1 MPYTSVDKCVY
12 KKNEDGKRGEKVGCT
27 KGAIKDYLAA
37 LYASDKNEAKLAHQ
51 QIKEAL
57 QDNVDPTT
65 AALNIDDQL
74 GTFFIVQK
82 PTKDATVENIVCEG
96 DLFTIAN
103 LFKRGL
109 DFDNVFGLYKTAEK
123 AQRVGES
130 LIKEMRNQMR
140 ENLKAGDVK
149 VSEIEQDI
157 QDTKM
162 EIEHHMQSAMTEPGT
177 RDARFADA
185 ERLLGDLKQKEA
197 MLAKL
202 KGALETEVKKLD
214 EAEKVKTKK

>member
-1 MPYTSVDKCVY
+1 MPYTSVGKCVY

-37 LYASDKNEAKLAHQ
+37 LYASNKNEAKLAHQ

-82 PTKDATVENIVCEG
+82 PTKDAAVENIVYEG

-149 VSEIEQDI
+149 VSELQQDI
-157 QDTKM
+157 DDTKM
-162 EIEHHMQSAMTEPGT
+162 EIESHMQSAMTEPGT

-185 ERLLGDLKQKEA
+185 ERLLDVLKAKEA

-214 EAEKVKTKK
+214 EAEKTTKK

>member
-1 MPYTSVDKCVY
+1 MPYTSVGKCVY
-12 KKNEDGKRGEKVGCT
+12 KKAEDGKRGEKVGCT

-51 QIKEAL
+51 EIKEAL
-57 QDNVDPTT
+57 QGNVDPTT

-82 PTKDATVENIVCEG
+82 PTKDATVETIVSEG
-96 DLFTIAN
+96 DLFTAAN

-123 AQRVGES
+123 AKKVGES

-149 VSEIEQDI
+149 VSELQQDI
-157 QDTKM
+157 DDTKM

-185 ERLLGDLKQKEA
+185 ERLLDVLKAKEA

-214 EAEKVKTKK
+214 EAEKTKK

>member
-1 MPYTSVDKCVY
+1 MPYTSVGKCVY
-12 KKNEDGKRGEKVGCT
+12 KKAEDGKRGEKVGCT

-51 QIKEAL
+51 EIKEAL
-57 QDNVDPTT
+57 QGNVDPTT

-82 PTKDATVENIVCEG
+82 PTKDATVETIVSEG
-96 DLFTIAN
+96 DLFTAAN

-123 AQRVGES
+123 AKKVGES

-149 VSEIEQDI
+149 VSELQQDI
-157 QDTKM
+157 DDTKM

-185 ERLLGDLKQKEA
+185 ERLLDVLKAKEA

-202 KGALETEVKKLD
+202 KGALETEIKKLD
-214 EAEKVKTKK
+214 EAEKTKK

>member
-1 MPYTSVDKCVY
+1 MPYTSVGKCVY
-12 KKNEDGKRGEKVGCT
+12 KKTEDGKRGEKVGCT

-82 PTKDATVENIVCEG
+82 PTKDSTIENIVAEG
-96 DLFTIAN
+96 DLFTAAN
-103 LFKRGL
+103 MFKRGL

-123 AQRVGES
+123 AQKVGES

-140 ENLKAGDVK
+140 ENLKLGENK
-149 VSEIEQDI
+149 VSELEQDI

-185 ERLLGDLKQKEA
+185 ERLLDVLKAKEA

-214 EAEKVKTKK
+214 EAEKTKK

>member
-1 MPYTSVDKCVY
+1 MPYTSVGKCVY

-51 QIKEAL
+51 EIKEAL
-57 QDNVDPTT
+57 QGNVDPTT

-82 PTKDATVENIVCEG
+82 PSKDATIENIVCEG

-123 AQRVGES
+123 AQRIGES
-130 LIKEMRNQMR
+130 LLKAMRNQMR

-149 VSEIEQDI
+149 VSELEQDI

-162 EIEHHMQSAMTEPGT
+162 EIENHMQSAMTEPGT

-185 ERLLGDLKQKEA
+185 ERLLDVLKEKEA

-202 KGALETEVKKLD
+202 KGALETEIKKLD
-214 EAEKVKTKK
+214 ETEKSKSKK

>member
-1 MPYTSVDKCVY
+1 MPYTSVGKCVY
-12 KKNEDGKRGEKVGCT
+12 KKAEDGKRGEKVGCT

-51 QIKEAL
+51 EIKEAL
-57 QDNVDPTT
+57 QGNVDPTT

-82 PTKDATVENIVCEG
+82 PSKDATIENIVCEG

-123 AQRVGES
+123 AQRIGES
-130 LIKEMRNQMR
+130 LLKAMRNQMR

-149 VSEIEQDI
+149 VSELEQDI

-162 EIEHHMQSAMTEPGT
+162 EIENHMQSAMTEPGT

-185 ERLLGDLKQKEA
+185 ERLLDVLKEKEA

-202 KGALETEVKKLD
+202 KGALETEIKKLD
-214 EAEKVKTKK
+214 ETEKSKSKK

>member
-1 MPYTSVDKCVY
+1 MPYTSVGKCVY

-51 QIKEAL
+51 EIKEAL
-57 QDNVDPTT
+57 QGNVDPTT

-82 PTKDATVENIVCEG
+82 PTKDSTIENIVCEG
-96 DLFTIAN
+96 DLFTAAN
-103 LFKRGL
+103 MFKRGL

-149 VSEIEQDI
+149 VSELQQDI
-157 QDTKM
+157 DDTKM

-185 ERLLGDLKQKEA
+185 ERLLDVLKEKEA

-202 KGALETEVKKLD
+202 KGALETEIKKLD
-214 EAEKVKTKK
+214 ETEKSKSKK

>member
-1 MPYTSVDKCVY
+1 MPYTSVGKCVY

-82 PTKDATVENIVCEG
+82 PTKDATVENIVAEG

-109 DFDNVFGLYKTAEK
+109 DFDNIFGLYKTAEK

-140 ENLKAGDVK
+140 ENLKLGEDK
-149 VSEIEQDI
+149 VSELEQDI

-185 ERLLGDLKQKEA
+185 ERLLDVLKAKEA

-214 EAEKVKTKK
+214 ETEKPKK

>member
-1 MPYTSVDKCVY
+1 MPYTSVGKCVY

-82 PTKDATVENIVCEG
+82 PTKDATVENIVAEG

-140 ENLKAGDVK
+140 ENLKMGENK
-149 VSEIEQDI
+149 VSEIEQEI
-157 QDTKM
+157 QDIKM
-162 EIEHHMQSAMTEPGT
+162 EIEHNMQLAMTEPGT

-185 ERLLGDLKQKEA
+185 EKLLGDLKEKEA

-202 KGALETEVKKLD
+202 RGALETEVKKLD
-214 EAEKVKTKK
+214 EAEKTKK

>member
-1 MPYTSVDKCVY
+1 MPYTSVGKCVY

-51 QIKEAL
+51 EIKEAL
-57 QDNVDPTT
+57 QGNVDPTT

-82 PTKDATVENIVCEG
+82 PTKDAAIENIVYEG

-149 VSEIEQDI
+149 VSELEQDI

-162 EIEHHMQSAMTEPGT
+162 EIENHMQSAMTEPGT
-177 RDARFADA
+177 RDSRFADA
-185 ERLLGDLKQKEA
+185 ERLLDVLKEKEA

-202 KGALETEVKKLD
+202 KGALETEIKKLD
-214 EAEKVKTKK
+214 ETEKSKSKK

>member
-1 MPYTSVDKCVY
+1 MPYTSVGKCVY

-82 PTKDATVENIVCEG
+82 PTKDAAVENIVCEG

-140 ENLKAGDVK
+140 ENLKLGENK
-149 VSEIEQDI
+149 VSELEQDI

-185 ERLLGDLKQKEA
+185 ERLLDVLKAKEA

-214 EAEKVKTKK
+214 ETEKPKK

>member
-1 MPYTSVDKCVY
+1 MPYTSVGKCVY
-12 KKNEDGKRGEKVGCT
+12 KKAEDGKRGEKVGCT

-37 LYASDKNEAKLAHQ
+37 LYASDKNEAKLAHKE
-51 QIKEAL
+51 IKEAL
-57 QDNVDPTT
+57 QGDVDPTT
-65 AALNIDDQL
+65 SALNIDDQL

-82 PTKDATVENIVCEG
+82 PTKDSTVENIVAEG
-96 DLFTIAN
+96 DLFTAAN
-103 LFKRGL
+103 MFKRGL

-123 AQRVGES
+123 AQKVGES

-140 ENLKAGDVK
+140 ENLKLGEDK
-149 VSEIEQDI
+149 VSELQQEID
-157 QDTKM
+157 DTKV
-162 EIEHHMQSAMTEPGT
+162 EIEHHIQSAMTEPGT

-185 ERLLGDLKQKEA
+185 ERLLDDLKVKEA

-214 EAEKVKTKK
+214 EAEKTKK

>member
-1 MPYTSVDKCVY
+1 MPYTSVGKCVY

-82 PTKDATVENIVCEG
+82 PTKDATVENIVAEG

-149 VSEIEQDI
+149 VSELQQDI
-157 QDTKM
+157 DDTKM

-185 ERLLGDLKQKEA
+185 ERLLDVLKEKEA

>member
-1 MPYTSVDKCVY
+1 MPYTSVGKCVY

-82 PTKDATVENIVCEG
+82 PTKDAAVENIVCEG

-149 VSEIEQDI
+149 VSELEQDI

-185 ERLLGDLKQKEA
+185 ERLLDVLKAKEA

-214 EAEKVKTKK
+214 EAEKTKK

>member
-1 MPYTSVDKCVY
+1 MPYTSVGKCVY
-12 KKNEDGKRGEKVGCT
+12 KKSEDGKRGEKVGCT

-51 QIKEAL
+51 EIKEAL
-57 QDNVDPTT
+57 QGNVDPTT

-82 PTKDATVENIVCEG
+82 PTKDSTIENIVAEG
-96 DLFTIAN
+96 DLFTAAN
-103 LFKRGL
+103 MFKRGL

-140 ENLKAGDVK
+140 ENLKLGEDK
-149 VSEIEQDI
+149 VSELEQDI

-185 ERLLGDLKQKEA
+185 ERLLDVLKAKEA

-214 EAEKVKTKK
+214 EAEKTKK